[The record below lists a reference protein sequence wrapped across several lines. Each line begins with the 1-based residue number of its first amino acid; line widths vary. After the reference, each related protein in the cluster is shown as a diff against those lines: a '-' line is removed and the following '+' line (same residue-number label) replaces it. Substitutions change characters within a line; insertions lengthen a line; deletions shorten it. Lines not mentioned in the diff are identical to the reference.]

1 MQQIKAEYVN
11 PFLMAARSV
20 VGMACQ
26 VEVEIQKPYIRT
38 ESYGEDTVT
47 IAIGITGEFIGDTVI
62 AIPLDVALFLASC
75 MMMMPVTVF
84 DEIPRSAISELGN
97 MIMGNAATFFSTQEI
112 GVDITPPTMKQ
123 GVYEIPAK
131 AAGICI
137 PLVVNKDK
145 KMEISIYTS

>member
-20 VGMACQ
+20 VEMACQ

-38 ESYGEDTVT
+38 ESYGEDTVS
-47 IAIGITGEFIGDTVI
+47 IAIGITGEFVGDTVI

-75 MMMMPVTVF
+75 MMMMPVTEF

-112 GVDITPPTMKQ
+112 GVDITP
-123 GVYEIPAK
+123 
-131 AAGICI
+131 
-137 PLVVNKDK
+137 
-145 KMEISIYTS
+145 